1 MTALPP
7 LTAFAPLLLLG
18 VAALSLS
25 MSGRRPG
32 LLPKLAEGATLG
44 AGVLTGSIID
54 DDTPGS
60 GSVMGQ
66 WHCRCRKCR

>member
-44 AGVLTGSIID
+44 ALGLALAGLVQIGRAH
-54 DDTPGS
+54 
-60 GSVMGQ
+60 V
-66 WHCRCRKCR
+66 